1 MYAYQCNSSII
12 RCRTILTISKS
23 RNPQPERRNSQD
35 RGADNG
41 GSPKVDESGESDLQ
55 PPERPFGTH
64 NSLLRYPRFRFP
76 VPRQPAD
83 SALFRVFIIF
93 CGFCPSVPRDF
104 IFATLCV
111 PEFGGAARS
120 CAYAPPSRRQRT
132 DNNLFRVFNMLRY
145 FPCRPHLAAASFSP
159 QIVRTGIRAP
169 RYASTQHRAT
179 LSRRRHADN
188 AHLRLFLAS
197 MFPIRQRPATV
208 SSPAALCPA
217 GFFRAAG
224 ARLNLCATR
233 PSLFSRSFPLFLCRA
248 FHSPTH
254 APSPHTSA
262 YGYSPA
268 DCAARSRP
276 GLSLPTR
283 SDLRPNRVKPDGTQ
297 LFHGSAAPAVGL
309 LRVSVRKA
317 RHKTHKNRYY
327 KFLMQISTAFSALKI
342 NATRIAPHS
351 RPQPSF
357 RAAQTPAAGRPR
369 RDSRTLD
376 RND

>member
-1 MYAYQCNSSII
+1 MLRNFLSIRTLRPLHSRRKSSGPGFEL
-12 RCRTILTISKS
+12 RDTLPRSTALPSPTDGMRTMPASVFFLLPCS
-23 RNPQPERRNSQD
+23 RSVSAP
-35 RGADNG
+35 
-41 GSPKVDESGESDLQ
+41 
-55 PPERPFGTH
+55 RPFH
-64 NSLLRYPRFRFP
+64 APLRFARPDFS
-76 VPRQPAD
+76 VQPAP
-83 SALFRVFIIF
+83 AL
-93 CGFCPSVPRDF
+93 
-104 IFATLCV
+104 IFA
-111 PEFGGAARS
+111 
-120 CAYAPPSRRQRT
+120 
-132 DNNLFRVFNMLRY
+132 
-145 FPCRPHLAAASFSP
+145 PH
-159 QIVRTGIRAP
+159 
-169 RYASTQHRAT
+169 
-179 LSRRRHADN
+179 
-188 AHLRLFLAS
+188 
-197 MFPIRQRPATV
+197 
-208 SSPAALCPA
+208 
-217 GFFRAAG
+217 
-224 ARLNLCATR
+224 ARL
-233 PSLFSRSFPLFLCRA
+233 SFPDPFLSFLSLCRV

-357 RAAQTPAAGRPR
+357 RAAPTPAAGRPR